1 MRAGTLLR
9 KAWLAALTA
18 LALLLV
24 ALVALLLTLRASLPP
39 LDGRLTLAGLSQP
52 VSVERDGAG
61 VPTLTGENRLD
72 LARALGFLHAQDR
85 FFQMDLMRRAAA
97 GELSALL
104 GPATLPADRKL
115 RLHRFRFVA
124 REVIEHGT
132 PQSRALIEAYAAGV
146 NAGLA
151 ALGGRPPEYWL
162 LGVAPEPWR
171 AEDTVLVVHAMW
183 LQLQDGDGQ
192 AQIQRGLLRA
202 ALPDAAFHFVNA
214 QAPEWDAAL
223 DGTLSAEPE
232 LPSKAQFDLRSRL
245 GLPVEP
251 PAGAARHVGALGS
264 NNWAVAG
271 SRTASGAALVA
282 NDMHLGLRVPNVW
295 YRARLRDGNA
305 LDVTGVTLPG
315 TPGVVAGSNGHIAWG
330 FTNSYGDYSDVVVL
344 LPAGDGG
351 YRTAT
356 GVERL
361 RSSVEEIHVH
371 GAPDVSVTVEDSRFG
386 PVIGHDA
393 VGRPLAL
400 AWSAHDASAT
410 NLELIGLETAADVAT
425 ALVVAGRTGMPG
437 QNLVVG
443 DAAGHIAWVLSG
455 RLPVHPADSERG
467 PSLSSDPAAGLPG
480 WQDETRRPHIVDPEA
495 GLVWTANARVVG
507 GAGLEAIGDAGYDRG
522 ARAGQIHADLVA
534 AGASI
539 TPAESLAVQLD
550 TRALFLARWRD
561 LLEQLLDEQAQ
572 AERPARRD
580 MRRVLSGWTGQAAM
594 DDAAYRLVRAFREE
608 VETRAFYM
616 LIAPARAQAPDFR
629 FVIPSS
635 FEGPLWRLAR
645 DRPAHLLPARYK
657 DWREFLLVAADAAA
671 VLPPACVTLADCS
684 YGRVHYLQME
694 HPLSRALGPIGRYL
708 DMARVP
714 LPGDNDMPRV
724 HGRTFGASE
733 RFDVSPGHEAEGI
746 FQMPGGQSGHP
757 LSAFYRAGH
766 DDWLA
771 GRPAPF
777 LPGATTHRLRLE
789 PNP

>member
-1 MRAGTLLR
+1 VRAARTLLR
-9 KAWLAALTA
+9 LARLAALTA

-24 ALVALLLTLRASLPP
+24 VLAALLLGLRASLPQ
-39 LDGRLTLAGLSQP
+39 LDGRLRVAGLSQP
-52 VSVERDGAG
+52 VGVERDGAG
-61 VPTLTGENRLD
+61 VPTLTGESRAD
-72 LARALGFLHAQDR
+72 LARALGVLHAQDR

-104 GPATLPADRKL
+104 GPATLSADRKL
-115 RLHRFRFVA
+115 RLHRFRAVA
-124 REVIEHGT
+124 REVIEQGT
-132 PQSRALIEAYAAGV
+132 PQTRALIEAYAAGV

-151 ALGGRPPEYWL
+151 SLGSRPPEYWL

-171 AEDTVLVVHAMW
+171 AEDTALVVHAMW

-202 ALPDAAFHFVNA
+202 ALPDAAFHFLHA

-232 LPSKAQFDLRSRL
+232 LPGQAQFDLRSRL
-245 GLPVEP
+245 GLPVDP

-282 NDMHLGLRVPNVW
+282 NDMHLGLRMPNVW
-295 YRARLRDGNA
+295 YRARLRGADG

-315 TPGVVAGSNGHIAWG
+315 TPGIVAGSNGHIAWG

-344 LPAGDGG
+344 LPAGAAG
-351 YRTAT
+351 YRTAQ

-361 RSSVEEIHVH
+361 RTVTEEIHVH
-371 GAPDVSVTVEDSRFG
+371 GAPDVTLSVEESRFG

-393 VGRPLAL
+393 AGRPLAL
-400 AWSAHDASAT
+400 AWSAHDPSAT
-410 NLELIGLETAADVAT
+410 NLELIGLETAPDVAA
-425 ALVVAGRTGMPG
+425 ALVVAARAGMPG

-467 PSLSSDPAAGLPG
+467 PSLSDDPTAGLPG
-480 WQDETRRPHIVDPEA
+480 WQDESRRPHIVDPPA
-495 GLVWTANARVVG
+495 GLLWTANARAVG
-507 GAGLEAIGDAGYDRG
+507 GAGLAAIGDAGYDRG
-522 ARAGQIHADLVA
+522 ARAGQIHADLLA
-534 AGASI
+534 AGVRL

-550 TRALFLARWRD
+550 SRSLFLARWRE

-572 AERPARRD
+572 AARPARRD
-580 MRRVLSGWTGQAAM
+580 MRRVLATWTGQAAV

-608 VETRAFYM
+608 VETRAFYL
-616 LIAPARAQAPDFR
+616 LIAPARAQAPDFH
-629 FVIPSS
+629 FIIPSS
-635 FEGPLWRLAR
+635 FEGPLWRLVR
-645 DRPAHLLPARYK
+645 DRPTHLLPARYK
-657 DWREFLLVAADAAA
+657 DWREFLLAAADAAA
-671 VLPPACVTLADCS
+671 VLPPACATLADCS
-684 YGRVHYLQME
+684 YGRVHFLQME
-694 HPLSRALGPIGRYL
+694 HPLSRALGPLGRYL

-733 RFDVSPGHEAEGI
+733 RFDVSPGHEADGI
-746 FQMPGGQSGHP
+746 FELPGGQSGHP

-771 GRPAPF
+771 GRPTRF
-777 LPGATTHRLRLE
+777 LPGATTHQLRLE
-789 PNP
+789 P